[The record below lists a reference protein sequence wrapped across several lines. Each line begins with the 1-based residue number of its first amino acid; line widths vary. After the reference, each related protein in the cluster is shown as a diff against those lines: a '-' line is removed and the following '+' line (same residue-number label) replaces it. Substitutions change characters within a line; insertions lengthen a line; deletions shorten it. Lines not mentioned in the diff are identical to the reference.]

1 MISYLMNL
9 FFGKQTQPKQLEL
22 PTELEQLREQLR
34 PPIQQNKYNADELMN
49 GCYRDNNKEIYIN
62 SLIAKISELEKE
74 NKELKDKLNKNR
86 KFTVTKFDKVKISKI
101 EQLEENTARIYF
113 TMGKNVNFQQI
124 HNLSEIP
131 AQFKVGNNLQL
142 WFPDK

>member
-9 FFGKQTQPKQLEL
+9 FFGKPKQKQLTQPEKQLSV
-22 PTELEQLREQLR
+22 
-34 PPIQQNKYNADELMN
+34 INADELMN
-49 GCYRDNNKEIYIN
+49 GCYRDNNKDVYIN

-74 NKELKDKLNKNR
+74 NQDLKDKLNKNP

-113 TMGKNVNFQQI
+113 TMGKNVNFQQT